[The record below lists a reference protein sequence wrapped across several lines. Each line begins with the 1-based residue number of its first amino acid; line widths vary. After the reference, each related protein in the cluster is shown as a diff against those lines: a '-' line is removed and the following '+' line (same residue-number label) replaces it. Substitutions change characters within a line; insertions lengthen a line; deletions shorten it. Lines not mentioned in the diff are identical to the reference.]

1 MTQTSFCFM
10 GEMPMPVIEWRKKFP
25 WQLQMTAKIGVEQ
38 LHLSYRLLKQLGLT
52 LYGGMERPQYAYDV
66 FMQHFKYTPPLH
78 KDFTV
83 LELGPGDSLSSAL
96 IAHTLGVSKSYLVDT
111 GSYAERNAACYLQ
124 LVQFLGKQGFDVS
137 DLVRCR
143 SLDDYMMVCNCRYLT
158 SGLTSLRT
166 IPDSSIDFV
175 WSNAVLEHIRKTEF
189 LETLTELRRIIK
201 SSGVSS
207 HVMDLRDHM
216 NESLNHL
223 RLSTRFWN
231 SHLIRTSN
239 FTNRIRFL
247 EALSDFRL
255 AGFEPKIVKLRSWS
269 QLPVPKKKMTEE
281 FQTLSDEDLRVWGF
295 HALLYPI

>member
-1 MTQTSFCFM
+1 
-10 GEMPMPVIEWRKKFP
+10 MPMPVIKWRNKFP
-25 WQLQMTAKIGVEQ
+25 WQLQMVVKIGVEQ
-38 LHLSYRLLKQLGLT
+38 LPLSYNFLKDFGLT

-66 FMQHFKYTPPLH
+66 FMQHFKYIPRIR
-78 KDFTV
+78 KNFTA
-83 LELGPGDSLSSAL
+83 LELGPGDSLSSGL
-96 IAHTLGVSKSYLVDT
+96 IAHTLGASKSYLVDA
-111 GSYAERNAACYLQ
+111 GSYAERKAACYLQ
-124 LVQFLGKQGFDVS
+124 LVQFLGQKGLDVS

-143 SLDDYMMVCNCRYLT
+143 SLDDYLMVSNCKYLT
-158 SGLTSLRT
+158 SGLASLRT
-166 IPDSSIDFV
+166 IPDSTIDFI

-223 RLSTRFWN
+223 RLSTRLWN

-247 EALSDFRL
+247 EALGYFRL
-255 AGFEPKIVKLRSWS
+255 AGFEARIVKLRRWS
-269 QLPVPKKKMTEE
+269 QLLVPKKKMAKE
-281 FQTLSDEDLRVWGF
+281 FRTLSDEDLRVCDF